1 MTPISQIDKHLK
13 KEFEAWEKIQ
23 QKELGK
29 LISAKR
35 HLYVN
40 IGAYLLISVIEGILS
55 SISGS
60 QTLKAD
66 AFNNLSG
73 IISTVLLIIGI
84 HIASDIDDDDIAG
97 IPLPK
102 ISLRKTGN
110 DQRIQFTRWRYETIF
125 TLVTGIIMIVIA
137 SSVIIDG
144 IKALLNPSERIVPQ
158 PIALLGAAIA
168 SIIMILIWIYNKRA
182 GLRLKN
188 AALTASAKDS
198 LSDALT
204 SIGTASFA
212 ENNRNFL
219 VYDWRAPISSIFY
232 NGTLGN
238 VQYETPMGIQTTE
251 LVKKRQFTI
260 VDGKI
265 RHMFDTNETI
275 GDEMLQA
282 VLGEHSDEYMKNI
295 VATIQKEQNDIIRD
309 TKHDLLLVQG
319 VAGSGKT
326 SAILQRIAF
335 LLYHSN
341 RKLSA
346 DQIVLFSPNLLFSH
360 YISEVLPSLGERNMR
375 QVTLAEFFSRRFQG
389 LHVETLF
396 ERYENS
402 PLLTQKQLDVR
413 QVKESAEFMQKIFS
427 YAKKLD
433 AKDLKFSDM
442 TLPDGQ
448 VIFSAKEIQEIFAKL
463 PTAMKQKDKFLEIK
477 NALIKRLNRL
487 IKTTARS
494 RKMRAAIDL
503 LSDEEYNDLI
513 GKKRRNH
520 FQSLD
525 QEVFYIGEKI
535 AERKFAQ
542 IYDGLYNG
550 FFFDVYAQ
558 YQDFL
563 TRTLPDS
570 SHEFSENVEFHRI
583 SLSDCA
589 PVLYLRDLLTGG
601 GKNRSIEHLFIDEM
615 QDYSMATMIYLKHA
629 FPNAKLTLLG
639 DSEQA
644 LFNPLEEPKSLLQRL
659 NESLQIKNCRIIE
672 LNTSYRSTK
681 QITDFM
687 KSLLPNKSK
696 IRSFARSGTKPTLFM
711 TSRENALKDLKTTI
725 KKELG
730 QAGTVALITKNERD
744 AEELFFKLKEDF
756 EVTLLDDQDVSVPS
770 GITILPIYLAKG
782 LEFDSVIVCDV
793 TEEKFPEDTLGIFYT
808 ICSRAMHSL
817 TLICPE
823 QMPEMLR
830 QIPPE
835 LYTVSFSF
843 EKNAES

>member
-1 MTPISQIDKHLK
+1 MDSEKK
-13 KEFEAWEKIQ
+13 KEQQRVDYVIGRIKEKIETTENELEKARKETSSVEKNYVQNARINTFEVDDRMETNAEVQQ
-23 QKELGK
+23 QKQLV
-29 LISAKR
+29 AKN
-35 HLYVN
+35 VEN
-40 IGAYLLISVIEGILS
+40 
-55 SISGS
+55 
-60 QTLKAD
+60 
-66 AFNNLSG
+66 
-73 IISTVLLIIGI
+73 
-84 HIASDIDDDDIAG
+84 
-97 IPLPK
+97 
-102 ISLRKTGN
+102 
-110 DQRIQFTRWRYETIF
+110 
-125 TLVTGIIMIVIA
+125 
-137 SSVIIDG
+137 
-144 IKALLNPSERIVPQ
+144 ERILKQ
-158 PIALLGAAIA
+158 ELSKLTLL
-168 SIIMILIWIYNKRA
+168 
-182 GLRLKN
+182 
-188 AALTASAKDS
+188 KDS
-198 LSDALT
+198 PYFGRIDILDQGEEEPESLY
-204 SIGTASFA
+204 IGTASFA

-389 LHVETLF
+389 LNVETLF

-413 QVKESAEFMQKIFS
+413 QIKESAEFMQKIFA

-433 AKDLKFSDM
+433 AKDLKFADM

-570 SHEFSENVEFHRI
+570 AREFSENVEFHRI

-696 IRSFARSGTKPTLFM
+696 IRSFARSGAKPTLFM
-711 TSRENALKDLKTTI
+711 TSRENALKDLKTTL
-725 KKELG
+725 KNAFD
-730 QAGTVALITKNERD
+730 QNGTVALITKNERD

-756 EVTLLDDQDVSVPS
+756 DVTLLDDQDVSVPS